1 MSQTAED
8 FYLAF
13 AQGREP
19 DSDEPEMESSLHYD
33 QLALLVSTL
42 EWHWR
47 DRDDFF
53 IGANL
58 SVHFRRDQFA
68 PRELRGPDF
77 FLVRGVERRP
87 RRSWTVWL
95 EQGRY
100 PDLII
105 ELLSDETARTDRT
118 AKKSLYQDVFRT
130 PEYVWFSPDTHDL
143 AGFHLVDA
151 RYQPI
156 ATDPAGRIPSAML
169 GLCLGVHEGLLRF
182 FTPDGALVPTLAESV
197 AQEQARAAQ
206 QWARAEQERAQAE
219 RERAQA
225 ERERAQAER
234 ERAQAER
241 ERMRADQE
249 QERADQEQARADQEQ
264 ARADQEQVR
273 ADQEQ
278 MRADQAQMQADQE
291 HAQAAQARARADQL
305 AARLRSLG
313 IDPEAL

>member
-1 MSQTAED
+1 MSQTAEN
-8 FYLAF
+8 FYQAF

-58 SVHFRRDQFA
+58 SVYFRRDQFA
-68 PRELRGPDF
+68 KRELRGPDF

-105 ELLSDETARTDRT
+105 ELLSDETARSDRT
-118 AKKSLYQDVFRT
+118 AKKTLYQQVFRT
-130 PEYVWFSPDTHDL
+130 PEYFWFSPETREL

-151 RYQPI
+151 HYWPI
-156 ATDPAGRIPSAML
+156 AADLAGRLPSATL
-169 GLCLGVHEGLLRF
+169 GLALGVHEGLLRF
-182 FTPDGALVPTLAESV
+182 FAADGSLVPTLTESV
-197 AQEQARAAQ
+197 ALEQTRARQAQARADEEWTRAEQ
-206 QWARAEQERAQAE
+206 ERLHAEQEHRRAEQERAQAE
-219 RERAQA
+219 RERSRADGLA
-225 ERERAQAER
+225 ERLRA
-234 ERAQAER
+234 
-241 ERMRADQE
+241 
-249 QERADQEQARADQEQ
+249 
-264 ARADQEQVR
+264 
-273 ADQEQ
+273 
-278 MRADQAQMQADQE
+278 
-291 HAQAAQARARADQL
+291 
-305 AARLRSLG
+305 LG
-313 IDPEAL
+313 VDPDAGV

>member
-42 EWHWR
+42 DWHWR

-58 SVHFRRDQFA
+58 SVYFRRDQFA

-130 PEYVWFSPDTHDL
+130 PEYFWFSPDTHDL

-156 ATDPAGRIPSAML
+156 AADPAGRLPSAIL
-169 GLCLGVHEGLLRF
+169 GLRLGVHEGLLRF

-206 QWARAEQERAQAE
+206 QWARAEQERVQAE
-219 RERAQA
+219 RERG
-225 ERERAQAER
+225 
-234 ERAQAER
+234 
-241 ERMRADQE
+241 RADQE
-249 QERADQEQARADQEQ
+249 RIRADQERIRADQEHTQ
-264 ARADQEQVR
+264 AARAW
-273 ADQEQ
+273 
-278 MRADQAQMQADQE
+278 
-291 HAQAAQARARADQL
+291 ARADQL
-305 AARLRSLG
+305 AARLRALG

>member
-1 MSQTAED
+1 MSQTAEN

-47 DRDDFF
+47 DREDFF

-58 SVHFRRDQFA
+58 SVYFRRDQCE

-95 EQGRY
+95 EDGRY

-105 ELLSDETARTDRT
+105 ELLSDETARSDRI
-118 AKKSLYQDVFRT
+118 AKKALYEGVFRT
-130 PEYVWFSPDTHDL
+130 PEYFWFSPQTKEL

-151 RYQPI
+151 HYYPI
-156 ATDPAGRIPSAML
+156 DPDAAGRLPSVIL
-169 GLCLGVHEGLLRF
+169 GLRLGVAEGLLRF
-182 FTPDGALVPTLAESV
+182 YTPDGTLIPTLAESV
-197 AQEQARAAQ
+197 ALEQARAQ
-206 QWARAEQERAQAE
+206 QESLRAEQEGARAEHERACAEQERARAEQERACA
-219 RERAQA
+219 
-225 ERERAQAER
+225 
-234 ERAQAER
+234 
-241 ERMRADQE
+241 E
-249 QERADQEQARADQEQ
+249 QERACAEKERLRADAQRD
-264 ARADQEQVR
+264 RADR
-273 ADQEQ
+273 
-278 MRADQAQMQADQE
+278 
-291 HAQAAQARARADQL
+291 L
-305 AARLRSLG
+305 AARLRALG
-313 IDPEAL
+313 VDPEGA

>member
-1 MSQTAED
+1 MSQTAEN

-58 SVHFRRDQFA
+58 SVYFRRDQCE

-95 EQGRY
+95 EDGRY

-105 ELLSDETARTDRT
+105 ELLSDETARSDRT
-118 AKKSLYQDVFRT
+118 AKKALYEGVFRT
-130 PEYVWFSPDTHDL
+130 PEYFWFSPQTKEL

-151 RYQPI
+151 HYYPI
-156 ATDPAGRIPSAML
+156 DQDAAGRLPSVIL
-169 GLCLGVHEGLLRF
+169 GLRLGVAEGLLRF
-182 FTPDGALVPTLAESV
+182 YTPDGALIPTLAESV
-197 AQEQARAAQ
+197 ALEQ
-206 QWARAEQERAQAE
+206 ARAEQERL
-219 RERAQA
+219 RA
-225 ERERAQAER
+225 
-234 ERAQAER
+234 
-241 ERMRADQE
+241 E
-249 QERADQEQARADQEQ
+249 QERLHAQQERACAQQAQ
-264 ARADQEQVR
+264 AL
-273 ADQEQ
+273 
-278 MRADQAQMQADQE
+278 ADQAQVYAEQERLRAEQERE
-291 HAQAAQARARADQL
+291 HAEAERVRADAQRNRADRL
-305 AARLRSLG
+305 AARLRALG
-313 IDPEAL
+313 VDPEGA